1 MIVDFQQLEQ
11 IRYNFT
17 DLGRTLQTLSA
28 KNTTLFDETLKSL
41 KEGFQPVLDTLS
53 KELLKSLSS
62 VSRIQE
68 GFESQ
73 EQAEKLHAEFFINSS
88 KAMGSLGKIT
98 VDIKDLSVFQEIFK
112 GDPKD
117 FLVRFTQDKKG
128 NITGVSAK
136 EQKKPS
142 SFLAKE
148 WAGIKKVFS
157 GFMHKTYIPSPG
169 NIGATLLGAI
179 GFGYMMKDRMRAEAG
194 EVTNVLVEAV
204 DSGVKG
210 AVARGTAQ
218 ISSLQ
223 EKLQKFYGI
232 SKEETQAAAAGFIRN
247 GIGIQEMLK
256 PLDAGIKGVRN
267 NYQTFGLALDKMFDL
282 AGGTSAQ
289 RMVGLMSDY
298 GKGLDEAKDSL
309 YKMMMA
315 GKESG
320 IGTMQFLKNV
330 ETAGDTLK
338 KFGFDIDDVVALS
351 VKLQEGFEKLGLPK
365 QFAGK
370 FAAEGLQNIAGS
382 IAGMSQEMMA
392 YMGVQMGL
400 ATEMG
405 AGAAQKFESAIDRIK
420 RNKESEGGLDEL
432 MQVAYHHA
440 AMAMRQANNDPDTAK
455 WIMKNS
461 GMGLNEQ
468 GASSALKVK
477 ELIDKG
483 EKIEARR
490 VMKESAGQFKDS
502 YMTEKK
508 RISLFQV
515 ELNKVLKGV
524 GEMGQAIM
532 GLVVG
537 VGSYLIVTFQALYW
551 RFNDLSIPQLLT
563 WLATGNKPAMSGE
576 AAEHDQKI
584 EAAYAAIGKSM
595 KENTDKLEKGW
606 NNFTGGLENMGEDL
620 LGSSFKALKKAIDL
634 GGATSEDAAETAGVA
649 GMAASVPTTERIRTI
664 PVIIEKGGGSE
675 GERKKYGLLSPTDIS
690 NKAEE
695 EQEDMAWVGGDL
707 TIISEGVDEKGD
719 ITLALVG
726 NCPRCGLR
734 FGDSGK
740 NFADE
745 DLYGMGYAE
754 RDIEA
759 LGRVLASETTAK
771 FGGNPYKNATSL
783 EEAKRIGFTA
793 LNRLQDPKQSY
804 GSSMYDVVTG
814 GGDKGFGIQGT
825 RPYSTAK
832 EATPESRKMA
842 KELLGGQ
849 YDDPT
854 KGATLFIHDY
864 GKAYS
869 YGVPKG
875 GDPKKGRALPKFA
888 ESSVNT
894 TNLDTAP
901 GVTLRTYKKGH
912 DKSLEDPRASILDTE
927 DRAKWQEK
935 YGAKE

>member
-17 DLGRTLQTLSA
+17 DLGRTLQTLST

-68 GFESQ
+68 GFASQ

-136 EQKKPS
+136 EQKRPS
-142 SFLAKE
+142 SFLSKE

-169 NIGATLLGAI
+169 NVGATLLGII
-179 GFGYMMKDRMRAEAG
+179 GFGYMEQDRMRKEAG

-204 DSGVKG
+204 DSSVKG

-218 ISSLQ
+218 VSQLQ
-223 EKLQKFYGI
+223 ENLQKFYGVA
-232 SKEETQAAAAGFIRN
+232 KEETQGAAAGFIRS
-247 GIGIQEMLK
+247 GIGVQEMLK
-256 PLDAGIKGVRN
+256 PLDSGIKGVRD
-267 NYQTFGLALDKMFDL
+267 NYMTFGLALDKMFDL

-289 RMVGLMSDY
+289 RMVGIMADY

-320 IGTMQFLKNV
+320 IGTMQFLKNI

-400 ATEMG
+400 APEMG
-405 AGAAQKFESAIDRIK
+405 PAAAQRFENAIDRIK
-420 RNKESEGGLDEL
+420 RKKEGGGDLDEL
-432 MQVAYHHA
+432 MQVAYIQA
-440 AMAMRQANNDPDTAK
+440 TMSMRQANNDEDTAK

-461 GMGLNEQ
+461 GMGMNEQ
-468 GASSALKVK
+468 GSSAALAIKK
-477 ELIDKG
+477 LIDSG
-483 EKIEARR
+483 QKIEARK
-490 VMKESAGQFKDS
+490 VMKESADAFKDS
-502 YMTEKK
+502 YITEKK
-508 RISLFQV
+508 KISKFQL

-524 GEMGQAIM
+524 SEMGQAIM
-532 GLVVG
+532 GLILD

-563 WLATGNKPAMSGE
+563 WLVKGKKPDMKGD
-576 AAEHDQKI
+576 AAEHDRKI
-584 EAAYAAIGKSM
+584 EAAYKAISKSASD
-595 KENTDKLEKGW
+595 NTDKLAKGW
-606 NNFTGGLENMGEDL
+606 SKFSSGLENMGEDL
-620 LGSSFKALKKAIDL
+620 LGPSFKALRKAIDL
-634 GGATSEDAAETAGVA
+634 GGSTADDEKTTAGRLSA
-649 GMAASVPTTERIRTI
+649 TMPSSERVRTI
-664 PVIIEKGGGSE
+664 PVIIEKGGGSA
-675 GERKKYGLLSPTDIS
+675 GDRRKYGLMSKEDIS
-690 NKAEE
+690 NMEE
-695 EQEDMAWVGGDL
+695 EESEYNWVGGDL
-707 TIISEGVDEKGD
+707 SLVSEGVDELGN
-719 ITLALVG
+719 ITMSLVG
-726 NCPRCGLR
+726 NCPRCGL
-734 FGDSGK
+734 
-740 NFADE
+740 
-745 DLYGMGYAE
+745 LYGNSVENIDPFGPVNMVESGE
-754 RDIEA
+754 IG
-759 LGRVLASETTAK
+759 GR
-771 FGGNPYKNATSL
+771 F
-783 EEAKRIGFTA
+783 R
-793 LNRLQDPKQSY
+793 KQSL
-804 GSSMYDVVTG
+804 
-814 GGDKGFGIQGT
+814 
-825 RPYSTAK
+825 RP
-832 EATPESRKMA
+832 
-842 KELLGGQ
+842 
-849 YDDPT
+849 
-854 KGATLFIHDY
+854 GA
-864 GKAYS
+864 AE
-869 YGVPKG
+869 
-875 GDPKKGRALPKFA
+875 GRAHTGVDINAPSGA
-888 ESSVNT
+888 PIYAP
-894 TNLDTAP
+894 AP
-901 GVTLRTYKKGH
+901 GVVTHVGEGKGIGKNITIEH
-912 DKSLEDPRASILDTE
+912 PGQYGGVTTWYGHMKDANVKEGDEIFAGDLIGSVGTSTGKDKATSPHLHFEVLKPGRKDERPAANLKNMDQRINPEEWFNQLGAAGLESNMIGE
-927 DRAKWQEK
+927 SSKI
-935 YGAKE
+935 